1 LNGIL
6 FSTVPRTLDSRHLP
20 QLRNSPYTT
29 GRAAIH
35 HGHRMVMALPMPV
48 MVRDGGGRL
57 MTRVCATAAV
67 QLDPNVISR
76 V

>member
-29 GRAAIH
+29 DRAAIH
-35 HGHRMVMALPMPV
+35 HRHRMGDGAADGSGGGAV
-48 MVRDGGGRL
+48 MV
-57 MTRVCATAAV
+57 VAV
-67 QLDPNVISR
+67 D
-76 V
+76 